1 MSIRITGAKE
11 LASAI
16 ASLPR
21 EFQSTAEFQALG
33 SGAKVIAKNAAAR
46 VPVGEGDLKK
56 SIGTNV
62 KGKPGFRTARIG
74 PRAGSEKTIGVIAR
88 GPNKGKARKKRPN
101 NYSHLVE
108 FGTAHSPARPFISPA
123 VEQSAGDV
131 MEVMAKGYTKALDRI
146 AKKIR
151 KGGNR

>member
-1 MSIRITGAKE
+1 MSVRITGARQ
-11 LASAI
+11 LAAAI

-33 SGAKVIAKNAAAR
+33 SGAKVIAKNAASR

-62 KGKPGFRTARIG
+62 KGRPGFRTARIG
-74 PRAGSEKTIGVIAR
+74 PRAGFEKTVGVISR
-88 GPNKGKARKKRPN
+88 GPNKGKQRKKKPN

-108 FGTAHSPARPFISPA
+108 FGTAHSPAKPFIGPA
-123 VEQSAGDV
+123 VDQSGGAAF
-131 MEVMAKGYTKALDRI
+131 EAMAKGYTKALDRI
-146 AKKIR
+146 ARKIR
-151 KGGNR
+151 KGGKR